1 MSAAEPR
8 QAEPAPDDK
17 VDEAIEESFPA
28 SDPPAYPAGVTS
40 GAPSHEAAAPEP
52 KRNAPVVAVIAV
64 AVVIVLL
71 WALFG

>member
-1 MSAAEPR
+1 M
-8 QAEPAPDDK
+8 
-17 VDEAIEESFPA
+17 
-28 SDPPAYPAGVTS
+28 TS